1 VLPWVSGFWF
11 VLELSSICT
20 FILDLCHDTQSAIR
34 VRHYTMG
41 ASLFFFFLSSINSI
55 LDAGICLPWI
65 SRSHSRRSSLTSPWT
80 VISSIPAGERVT
92 EEPVANFL
100 PRSFAIFLFSSPKTS
115 SPITTVTN
123 LRLFRSTRLIKIL
136 EAAFRSLSRASLAA
150 ALASFLAASL
160 AARSCAETESVERLA
175 FRASDGNPV
184 LDYRYF
190 SVSGPV
196 NSQIQVIASQAA
208 WELHTFRI

>member
-1 VLPWVSGFWF
+1 MIPSP
-11 VLELSSICT
+11 
-20 FILDLCHDTQSAIR
+20 QRIR
-34 VRHYTMG
+34 VRHYTIG

-55 LDAGICLPWI
+55 LDAGIFIFLPWV

-123 LRLFRSTRLIKIL
+123 LRLFRSTRLIWIL

-175 FRASDGNPV
+175 LRASD
-184 LDYRYF
+184 RKA
-190 SVSGPV
+190 SVRV
-196 NSQIQVIASQAA
+196 IVISQFPG
-208 WELHTFRI
+208 L